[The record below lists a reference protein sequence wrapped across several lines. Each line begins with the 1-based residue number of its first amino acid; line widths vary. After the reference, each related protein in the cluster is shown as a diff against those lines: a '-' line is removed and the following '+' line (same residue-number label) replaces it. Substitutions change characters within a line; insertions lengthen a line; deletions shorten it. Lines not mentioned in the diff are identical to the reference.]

1 MKKIFRKGIIILMIV
16 AMLAVT
22 ACNKSDAKSTFKTG
36 SFDGTVFTN
45 EWSNLRFE
53 FPENLKI
60 ATPDEIKALVAQ
72 GNAGLYADDEKLE
85 NAMNKAAELKL
96 AYDFLVTNED
106 GSLNIQLTYENL
118 AMSVGGTKLDEKA
131 YLETALKP
139 VFEDA
144 SLGYELLGEEKVNIA
159 DKEFYKYS
167 MSGFNG
173 AIMQDMYCHKIEDRM
188 IVFAVT
194 YVPTLAD
201 QANEIVSKIS
211 TVK

>member
-1 MKKIFRKGIIILMIV
+1 MKKIFRKSIIILMIV
-16 AMLAVT
+16 AMFAMT
-22 ACNKSDAKSTFKTG
+22 ACNNSGAKSTFKTG
-36 SFDGTVFTN
+36 SFNGMVFTN

-53 FPENLKI
+53 FPDNLKI
-60 ATPDEIKALVAQ
+60 ATQDEIKELIKQ

-96 AYDFLVTNED
+96 AYDFLVKNDD

-131 YLETALKP
+131 YLDTAMKP
-139 VFEDA
+139 VFEDK
-144 SLGYELLGEEKVNIA
+144 SLGYELLKEEKVNIA
-159 DKEFYKYS
+159 GKEFYKFS
-167 MSGFNG
+167 MSGFG
-173 AIMQDMYCHKIEDRM
+173 GVVMQDMYCHKLEDRM

-194 YVPTLAD
+194 YVPALAD

>member
-22 ACNKSDAKSTFKTG
+22 ACNKSEAKSTFKTG
-36 SFDGTVFTN
+36 SFDGMVFTN

-60 ATPDEIKALVAQ
+60 ATQDEIKALVAQ
-72 GNAGLYADDEKLE
+72 GNAGLYEDNEKLE

-131 YLETALKP
+131 YLDTALKP
-139 VFEDA
+139 VFEDE
-144 SLGYELLGEEKVNIA
+144 SLGYELLKEEKVNIA
-159 DKEFYKYS
+159 DKEFYKFS